1 VALDVDPEAA
11 RRWIEK
17 ASPDHPTLFDRTHLV
32 DELLGI
38 ANVPSAVWIDEE
50 GVLVRPPEPSNIL
63 PSPLDRMDL
72 DLASLPPARQ
82 EAIAEAR
89 KFNFEPKKYVAA
101 LRDWVE
107 NGASSRYAL
116 SPDEVLARSRP
127 RPLEEATAAAHF
139 ELGEHL
145 REQGDIECSQQHW
158 REAHRL
164 APQNWTYKRQAWE
177 LIDSVDA
184 GMQHDVKHIYESN
197 WLDDVKRFGAEN
209 YYPRLEL

>member
-1 VALDVDPEAA
+1 M
-11 RRWIEK
+11 
-17 ASPDHPTLFDRTHLV
+17 HLV

-38 ANVPSAVWIDEE
+38 ANVPSAVWIDEQ
-50 GVLVRPPEPSNIL
+50 GVIVRPPEPSNIL
-63 PSPLDRMDL
+63 PSPLERMDF
-72 DLASLPPARQ
+72 DLESLPAARR
-82 EAIAEAR
+82 EAIAEAL

-107 NGASSRYAL
+107 NGAASRYAL
-116 SPDEVLARSRP
+116 TPDEVVARSRP

-145 REQGDIECSQQHW
+145 REQGDIEGSQRHW

-164 APQNWTYKRQAWE
+164 APENWTYKRQAWD
-177 LIDSVDA
+177 LIDPIDA
-184 GMQHDVKHIYESN
+184 GMQHDVKHVYESN

-209 YYPRLEL
+209 YYPRLELETRAGTAAEGAT